1 MTENNDKV
9 LRDLIRKAAIEEK
22 LSIRAYCRKYGIL
35 YGSLYGDE
43 FKDDP
48 PMLSLD
54 EAKLSSDTHNGS
66 ENEED

>member
-1 MTENNDKV
+1 MTENNDQV
-9 LRDLIRKAAIEEK
+9 LRELIRKAAAEEK

-54 EAKLSSDTHNGS
+54 EAKLSSDPHNSS
-66 ENEED
+66 EDE

>member
-1 MTENNDKV
+1 MAESNDQV
-9 LRDLIRKAAIEEK
+9 LRELIRKAAAEEN

-54 EAKLSSDTHNGS
+54 EAKLSSDTHNGA
-66 ENEED
+66 EHEED

>member
-1 MTENNDKV
+1 MTENNDQV
-9 LRDLIRKAAIEEK
+9 LRELIRKASADEK
-22 LSIRAYCRKYGIL
+22 LSIRAYCRKHGIL

-54 EAKLSSDTHNGS
+54 EAKLSSNTHNGA
-66 ENEED
+66 EHEED

>member
-9 LRDLIRKAAIEEK
+9 LRELVRTAAVAEG
-22 LSIRAYCRKYGIL
+22 LSIRAYCRRYGIL

-54 EAKLSSDTHNGS
+54 ESKL
-66 ENEED
+66 